1 MNTIE
6 LTTRE
11 RELLRD
17 VVRDRIGSLREQI
30 HHTTVSHFHD
40 DLKDTEAVLRSVV
53 DKLECDGSRP
63 SAPRP

>member
-6 LTTRE
+6 LSTRE

-30 HHTTVSHFHD
+30 HHATVSHFHD
-40 DLKDTEAVLRSVV
+40 ELKDTEAVLRSVV
-53 DKLECDGSRP
+53 DKLEKDGSQP
-63 SAPRP
+63 ASPRP

>member
-30 HHTTVSHFHD
+30 HHATISHFHD

-53 DKLECDGSRP
+53 DKLESDGPQP
-63 SAPRP
+63 SVPRP